1 MKDFVRFRT
10 AVPLFRG
17 KHGAFAFSKDT
28 SLFFCRKRLFIEGC
42 NLDFLAFSFD
52 NPHKKE

>member
-10 AVPLFRG
+10 AVPLFCG

-52 NPHKKE
+52 NLHKKE